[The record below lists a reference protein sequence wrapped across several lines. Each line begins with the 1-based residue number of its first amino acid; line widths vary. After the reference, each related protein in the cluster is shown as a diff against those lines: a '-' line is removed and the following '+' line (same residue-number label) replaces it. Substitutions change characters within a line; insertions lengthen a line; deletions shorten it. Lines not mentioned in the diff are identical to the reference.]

1 MDYNSYHADVANS
14 YLNVKEKKVLV
25 VGCNRGKDVS
35 YFVEFGAKEVVGI
48 DIMDE
53 VGKEY
58 THEKAKYY
66 QMSAENMDIK
76 DNSFDLVYCFATM
89 EHIPNI
95 KKAFSEMVRVAKPE
109 GIIYCVASPL
119 WNSRQGHHYSHIFD
133 IDKYPWIHLT
143 LTKEKIKDECNNGK
157 IDYPDWINNID
168 DHIDYI
174 LDSKDFNRSSAQDY
188 ITICNELKNIE
199 IIRNDLD
206 LEPEYY
212 LGLLS
217 VDDFKKLLEKK
228 INSTELLALTHT
240 LIARKKELKTLETIT
255 DQGQVF
261 NNTNLLQSDKIELQ
275 EMENKLEKAYQ
286 EITAMKTSKFWKLRL
301 FWFKLKKKLGLPMD

>member
-1 MDYNSYHADVANS
+1 MDYNSYHADIANN
-14 YLNVKEKKVLV
+14 YLNVTEKKVLV

-95 KKAFSEMVRVAKPE
+95 EKAFSEMVRVAKAE

-133 IDKYPWIHLT
+133 IEKYPWIHLT
-143 LTKEKIKDECNNGK
+143 LTKEQIKDECNNGK
-157 IDYPDWINNID
+157 IVYPDWINNID
-168 DHIDYI
+168 NHIDYI
-174 LDSKDFNRSSAQDY
+174 LDSQDFNRSAAQDY
-188 ITICNELKNIE
+188 IKICHELENIE

-217 VDDFKKLLEKK
+217 VNDFKKLLEKK

-240 LIARKKELKTLETIT
+240 FIARKKELKALQNSTGE
-255 DQGQVF
+255 GQAF
-261 NNTNLLQSDKIELQ
+261 NKTNTFQSTKIELQ

-286 EITAMKTSKFWKLRL
+286 EIAAMKTSKFWKLRS
-301 FWFKLKKKLGLPMD
+301 FWFKLKKKLGLLMD

>member
-1 MDYNSYHADVANS
+1 MDYNSYHADIANS
-14 YLNVKEKKVLV
+14 YLNVTEKKVLV

-35 YFVEFGAKEVVGI
+35 YFVEFGAEEVVGI

-58 THEKAKYY
+58 SHQKAKYY

-95 KKAFSEMVRVAKPE
+95 EKAFSEMVRVAKAE

-133 IDKYPWIHLT
+133 IEKYPWIHLT
-143 LTKEKIKDECNNGK
+143 LTKEQIKDQCNNGK

-174 LDSKDFNRSSAQDY
+174 LESQDFNRYSAQDY
-188 ITICNELKNIE
+188 IKTCRELENIE

-217 VDDFKKLLEKK
+217 VDDFKKLVEKN

-240 LIARKKELKTLETIT
+240 FVAKKKELKPIHSKHDKERVL
-255 DQGQVF
+255 
-261 NNTNLLQSDKIELQ
+261 NNTNPLESDEIELQ
-275 EMENKLEKAYQ
+275 NMKNELEKAYK
-286 EITAMKTSKFWKLRL
+286 EIEAIKTSKFWKLRSL
-301 FWFKLKKKLGLPMD
+301 WFKVKKSIGLPTE